1 MNSRE
6 KGRGV
11 NLYDDSCGEEI
22 LVSFFLLTFAELRV
36 SDARFF
42 TVREKQDQTDKK
54 YSKNKCYGLE

>member
-1 MNSRE
+1 M
-6 KGRGV
+6 

-54 YSKNKCYGLE
+54 